1 MPLDMLFD
9 CFTWLLVVVQT
20 KQKRSKAKE
29 KDRLI
34 KLWQYGNWTS
44 NKLFML
50 VFSPI
55 RRNGFFVGLGGKCPS
70 PTKKFPHLLSLPNNT
85 YFYFLFYFLSFI
97 FHPPYFTSNQ
107 TQPQFL
113 PHIYIFSNKCI
124 KVSCNIINLSSSFCK
139 SKNLIFFKAIYQ
151 YPLPHLSQ
159 KQIEKLG
166 FFLDFEIYNFRFL
179 SLDEKSIAAAS
190 IAQVHRVMFKYH
202 MRQPLWLE

>member
-1 MPLDMLFD
+1 MKDIKDIVFLRSVFGWRDGKVERWKSFLFCCREKWEYKKRNLYKFTIMPLDMLFD
-9 CFTWLLVVVQT
+9 CFTWLLMVVQT

-29 KDRLI
+29 RDRLI

-85 YFYFLFYFLSFI
+85 HFYFLFYFLSFI

-107 TQPQFL
+107 T
-113 PHIYIFSNKCI
+113 
-124 KVSCNIINLSSSFCK
+124 
-139 SKNLIFFKAIYQ
+139 
-151 YPLPHLSQ
+151 
-159 KQIEKLG
+159 
-166 FFLDFEIYNFRFL
+166 
-179 SLDEKSIAAAS
+179 
-190 IAQVHRVMFKYH
+190 
-202 MRQPLWLE
+202 